1 MKPRVVC
8 IIPARSDSRR
18 FPRKHLELI
27 GQNPMIGLL
36 ILRMKSLKLIDEVVV
51 ATTKRK
57 CDDELISVSKDFGA
71 KVFRGSLEDVIGRF
85 AEASRE
91 YETDVCV
98 KANGDN
104 PLQCPEVI
112 DLGIKQLLSNK
123 LDLVTGKNKYTD
135 LPIGIGAEI
144 INIETI
150 NWLDKNTPKEFRED
164 PTNYIFYTSTF
175 RRIEGIKVPKSWT
188 ESSESITIDTPEDM
202 DKLKRIES
210 MMPKTKPQ
218 DWKILEIIG
227 AMNNN
232 EKSI

>member
-51 ATTKRK
+51 AATKRK

-150 NWLDKNTPKEFRED
+150 KGE
-164 PTNYIFYTSTF
+164 
-175 RRIEGIKVPKSWT
+175 KVLKS
-188 ESSESITIDTPEDM
+188 
-202 DKLKRIES
+202 LRY
-210 MMPKTKPQ
+210 Q
-218 DWKILEIIG
+218 
-227 AMNNN
+227 N
-232 EKSI
+232 